1 MTEAQDHWA
10 RTIPLGGMQGSGHN
24 GRQYLFDQDHVW
36 PSVGTDLVA
45 QQENKVGLGW

>member
-10 RTIPLGGMQGSGHN
+10 RTIPLGGMLGSGHN
-24 GRQYLFDQDHVW
+24 GRQHLFDRDHVW

-45 QQENKVGLGW
+45 QQENKVGLGR